1 MGSGETAAVVGAIAA
16 LVTAGS
22 AGMVKILAELRKIS
36 NGKMSRIESHL
47 EKLTQI
53 EQVNLNI
60 SGKMYR
66 ELKRMRGGEREKA
79 RDGEKELR

>member
-1 MGSGETAAVVGAIAA
+1 MASGETAAVVGAIAA

-66 ELKRMRGGEREKA
+66 ELKRMRGVERETKQIEA
-79 RDGEKELR
+79 APDK